1 MRSRPVRTRHPEVSG
16 VDLLAWRNTGDVPA
30 MIAAVCKATAKPV
43 IVAGSI
49 DRPEQIAVL
58 RAAGAAGFT
67 VGTSAL
73 NGRFPAK
80 SPTLADQ
87 LEAIQRL

>member
-16 VDLLAWRNTGDVPA
+16 VDLLALRNAGDVPA

-43 IVAGSI
+43 IVAG
-49 DRPEQIAVL
+49 
-58 RAAGAAGFT
+58 FT

-80 SPTLADQ
+80 SPALSQ
-87 LEAIQRL
+87 V